1 MAQGIA
7 DRYAGCIC
15 ILWWLKERGVFVC
28 SAKKLLY
35 VSVSGVLC
43 VGNNQLALD
52 WYGHLSLGCRSFPG
66 PLTVWSRLLVHCHP
80 SY

>member
-1 MAQGIA
+1 MAQGTA
-7 DRYAGCIC
+7 DRYEWCIC
-15 ILWWLKERGVFVC
+15 TLWKERGVFVC

-35 VSVSGVLC
+35 VSVSVSGVLC